1 MTKRKLV
8 VSLLT
13 MVLSLFAFIMVS
25 YAWFAVSTNVNN
37 SPLNLTVDPGII
49 KSYKIHYFTYE
60 HVYHYGNGYDPRINQ
75 MEIYNGSTWES
86 PSYPSSD
93 NVGAYD
99 GLLMREYDP
108 LIDVNNDYNNII
120 IEIYFTYDPSEIDA
134 NTSISVVLDSN
145 NVIGNLATELSDPG
159 PYYYYS
165 EVIDIQKTS
174 MINTYK
180 IGNTV
185 GGVTRTDSTNI
196 FDTVSPIFDDTV
208 TYPKSSFASL
218 GSSID
223 FGDITL
229 SNSPDSGEVYL
240 YFNITYNV
248 TKLQAII
255 GDPTGFGDLDFVRFY
270 QDIAFILRMN

>member
-1 MTKRKLV
+1 
-8 VSLLT
+8 
-13 MVLSLFAFIMVS
+13 
-25 YAWFAVSTNVNN
+25 
-37 SPLNLTVDPGII
+37 
-49 KSYKIHYFTYE
+49 
-60 HVYHYGNGYDPRINQ
+60 
-75 MEIYNGSTWES
+75 MEVYNGSTWET

-108 LIDVNNDYNNII
+108 LIDANNDYNNII

-145 NVIGNLATELSDPG
+145 NVIGNLANELSDPG
-159 PYYYYS
+159 PYHYYS

-185 GGVTRTDSTNI
+185 GGETRTDSSNI
-196 FDTVSPIFDDTV
+196 FNTVSPIFDNTT

-248 TKLQAII
+248 TKLQDII